1 MVISGAFYGFCRL
14 KTRCIQITSQRGFF
28 LQIYDFVVQKKV
40 LQTNEEEKLK
50 KNTVLLIC
58 KFGWLAQQN
67 IDQVQRI
74 LRKACE

>member
-1 MVISGAFYGFCRL
+1 M
-14 KTRCIQITSQRGFF
+14 
-28 LQIYDFVVQKKV
+28 KKK
-40 LQTNEEEKLK
+40 NRK